1 MDTASALPPDTLE
14 QPTAPLGRRLVHVL
28 HLNSLFS
35 LAVVIAFGMSLQFLS
50 QLFVWRN
57 WPVSEVLEGWLFIF
71 RDRLIVALLIALAV
85 VGLRAQH
92 VRSLRIRS
100 ALLAACVLCGA
111 VLGEAVVRSLHGSPA
126 DPASLLTHSL
136 YWSAVGLAAAA
147 TYHLWSSAAAARARL
162 QREAL
167 LRQQLEQQLIKARL
181 TALHKQIEPHF
192 LFNTLATVRRLQ
204 RVEPANGA
212 YMLANFVDYMR
223 GLLPMLSRA
232 EVPLAQE
239 LNLVQ
244 AYLAVIHVRMAERLQ
259 IGIEVPEAL
268 HCALIPPLTLAT
280 LVENA
285 VKHGLAPSPGG
296 GRLNISAE
304 ACEDMLEISVADT
317 GIGLQPGVQGG
328 SGIGLYNVRT
338 RLATLH
344 GHRASLR
351 IRTNLPTGVRAT
363 IRLPLR
369 RSLE

>member
-14 QPTAPLGRRLVHVL
+14 RPIARPGRRLAQGL
-28 HLNSLFS
+28 RLNSMFG
-35 LAVVIAFGMSLQFLS
+35 LAIVIAFGMSLQFLA

-71 RDRLIVALLIALAV
+71 RDRLIVAVLIALAV
-85 VGLRAQH
+85 AGLRAQR
-92 VRSLRIRS
+92 VRSLRLRS

-111 VLGEAVVRSLHGSPA
+111 MLGEAIVRSLYGSPA
-126 DPASLLTHSL
+126 DPASVFTRSL
-136 YWSAVGLAAAA
+136 YWSAVAFAAAGS
-147 TYHLWSSAAAARARL
+147 YYLWSSAAAARARL

-167 LRQQLEQQLIKARL
+167 LRQQLEQQLTKVRL

-204 RVEPANGA
+204 RVQPADGA

-223 GLLPMLSRA
+223 GLLPMLSCA
-232 EVPLAQE
+232 EVSLAQE

-259 IGIEVPEAL
+259 IQVEVPEAL
-268 HCALIPPLTLAT
+268 RGALVPPLTLAT

-285 VKHGLAPSPGG
+285 VKHGLAPSPRG
-296 GRLNISAE
+296 GRLEISAKVY
-304 ACEDMLEISVADT
+304 ADTLEISVADT
-317 GIGLQPGVQGG
+317 GVGLRPEVQGG

-351 IRTNLPTGVRAT
+351 IQANRPTGVRAT
-363 IRLPLR
+363 IRLPLQ
-369 RSLE
+369 RSEP

>member
-1 MDTASALPPDTLE
+1 MHNASVLTHETVE
-14 QPTAPLGRRLVHVL
+14 QPAPRGRPPAHLLR
-28 HLNSLFS
+28 LNSLFG
-35 LAVVIAFGMSLQFLS
+35 LAVVVAFGMSLQFLS

-57 WPVSEVLEGWLFIF
+57 WPVSEVLEGWMFIF
-71 RDRLIVALLIALAV
+71 RDRLIIALLIALAV
-85 VGLRAQH
+85 VGLRMRR
-92 VRSLRIRS
+92 VRSLQLRS

-111 VLGEAVVRSLHGSPA
+111 LLGEAVLRSLHGTPA

-136 YWSAVGLAAAA
+136 YWSAVALSAAA
-147 TYHLWSSAAAARARL
+147 TYHLWSSAAAVRARL
-162 QREAL
+162 QCEAL
-167 LRQQLEQQLIKARL
+167 LRQQLDQQLVNARL

-223 GLLPMLSRA
+223 RLLPMLSRA

-268 HCALIPPLTLAT
+268 RCALIPPLMLAT

-296 GRLNISAE
+296 GRLDISARGWGGL
-304 ACEDMLEISVADT
+304 LEISIADT
-317 GIGLQPGVQGG
+317 GVGLQPGVQGG

-344 GHRASLR
+344 GDRAYLR
-351 IRTNLPTGVRAT
+351 IQSNLPTGVRAT

-369 RSLE
+369 RSAA